1 MAALTWPQSACKV
14 GAMSQTPRPTP
25 TLSHKGLKAR
35 EARAERLA
43 KALRDN
49 LKKRKA
55 QQRGRAG
62 GCGPEHDPP
71 RGGKP

>member
-1 MAALTWPQSACKV
+1 
-14 GAMSQTPRPTP
+14 MSRTPRPTP
-25 TLSHKGLKAR
+25 TLSDKGLKAR
-35 EARAERLA
+35 EERGERLA

-49 LKKRKA
+49 LKKRKV

-62 GCGPEHDPP
+62 GRGPEPDPP

>member
-1 MAALTWPQSACKV
+1 
-14 GAMSQTPRPTP
+14 MSQTPRSAPK
-25 TLSHKGLKAR
+25 LSGKGLKAR
-35 EARAERLA
+35 EERGERLA

-62 GCGPEHDPP
+62 GCGPEQGPP

>member
-1 MAALTWPQSACKV
+1 
-14 GAMSQTPRPTP
+14 MSQTPRSAP

-35 EARAERLA
+35 EERGERLA
-43 KALRDN
+43 RALRDN

-62 GCGPEHDPP
+62 GGPEPDPP
-71 RGGKP
+71 RSGKP